1 MAAIERKI
9 YVDYNLQN
17 NKISNVHADLFNVGI
32 SRKSIN
38 YALQATDNYKVIEM
52 NVSSANTV
60 TISASVFSAGNQVVV
75 EQYGAGQTSFVA
87 GAGMTLRSDSGK
99 LKISAQYGACTI
111 VFKSAT
117 EATIYGNLTA

>member
-38 YALQATDNYKVIEM
+38 YALQATDNYKVTARTAPTE
-52 NVSSANTV
+52 TV
-60 TISASVFSAGNQVVV
+60 RKCGNN
-75 EQYGAGQTSFVA
+75 YK
-87 GAGMTLRSDSGK
+87 R
-99 LKISAQYGACTI
+99 
-111 VFKSAT
+111 
-117 EATIYGNLTA
+117 